1 MEDRRIRKLKR
12 KSRLI
17 KSKGAGRRRYNGKAF
32 FMQIAVSIAIASVI
46 VYKMNKSSNIS
57 LFLQNL
63 QLYVLALMTTVI
75 IAIFFLIIFL
85 KGEEGKDER
94 TKGPDKK

>member
-17 KSKGAGRRRYNGKAF
+17 KSKGTGRRRYNGKAF
-32 FMQIAVSIAIASVI
+32 FMQTAVSIAIATAI
-46 VYKMNKSSNIS
+46 VYKMNKSSNVT

-63 QLYVLALMTTVI
+63 QLFVLALMITVI
-75 IAIFFLIIFL
+75 IAILFLIIFL
-85 KGEEGKDER
+85 KGKEDRDER

>member
-1 MEDRRIRKLKR
+1 MEDRRIKKLKR

-32 FMQIAVSIAIASVI
+32 FMQTAVSIAIASVI

-63 QLYVLALMTTVI
+63 QLFVLALMTTVI
-75 IAIFFLIIFL
+75 IAILFLIIFL
-85 KGEEGKDER
+85 KGKEDRDER
-94 TKGPDKK
+94 AKRTDKK

>member
-1 MEDRRIRKLKR
+1 MKR

-17 KSKGAGRRRYNGKAF
+17 KCKGTGRGRYNGKAF
-32 FMQIAVSIAIASVI
+32 FMQTAVSIAIASVI

-63 QLYVLALMTTVI
+63 QLFVLALMTTVI
-75 IAIFFLIIFL
+75 IAILFLIIFL
-85 KGEEGKDER
+85 KGKDGKDER

>member
-1 MEDRRIRKLKR
+1 MVDRRIRKLKR

-17 KSKGAGRRRYNGKAF
+17 KSKGTGRRRYNGKAF
-32 FMQIAVSIAIASVI
+32 FMQTVTSIAIATAV
-46 VYKMNKSSNIS
+46 VYKMNKSSNVS

-63 QLYVLALMTTVI
+63 QLYVLALMTTII

-85 KGEEGKDER
+85 KGRDGKDER
-94 TKGPDKK
+94 TKGHDKK

>member
-32 FMQIAVSIAIASVI
+32 FMQTAVSIAIASVI

-63 QLYVLALMTTVI
+63 QLFVLALMTTVI
-75 IAIFFLIIFL
+75 IAILFLIIFL
-85 KGEEGKDER
+85 KGKDGKDER

>member
-1 MEDRRIRKLKR
+1 MEDRRIKKLKR

-17 KSKGAGRRRYNGKAF
+17 KGKGAGRRRYNGKAF
-32 FMQIAVSIAIASVI
+32 FMQTAVSIAIASVI

-63 QLYVLALMTTVI
+63 QLFVLALMTTVI
-75 IAIFFLIIFL
+75 IAILFLIIFL
-85 KGEEGKDER
+85 KGKEDRDER
-94 TKGPDKK
+94 AKRTDKK

>member
-1 MEDRRIRKLKR
+1 MKR

-32 FMQIAVSIAIASVI
+32 FMQTAVSIAIASVI

-63 QLYVLALMTTVI
+63 QLFVLALMTTVI
-75 IAIFFLIIFL
+75 IAILFLIIFL
-85 KGEEGKDER
+85 KGKDGKDER